1 MSILNSNDYKRGYQ
15 DGFNDGLN
23 DVSKRFSK
31 SGLSWKF
38 AIHGNHA
45 IDTYNK
51 GYNAGYE
58 KGCYDR
64 MSKANPQ
71 SVTIESKQTNS
82 FNSNNIKSNSMQRGI
97 DGQID
102 LLGQMKNFI
111 SNLADQFEDI
121 IKTQEGFVRGLDS
134 EGLDYKIL
142 QKFEESVLD
151 NRNKITSLIRDI
163 EDEQI
168 PYIDNV
174 IRHLEETP

>member
-1 MSILNSNDYKRGYQ
+1 
-15 DGFNDGLN
+15 
-23 DVSKRFSK
+23 
-31 SGLSWKF
+31 
-38 AIHGNHA
+38 
-45 IDTYNK
+45 
-51 GYNAGYE
+51 
-58 KGCYDR
+58 
-64 MSKANPQ
+64 
-71 SVTIESKQTNS
+71 
-82 FNSNNIKSNSMQRGI
+82 MQRGI